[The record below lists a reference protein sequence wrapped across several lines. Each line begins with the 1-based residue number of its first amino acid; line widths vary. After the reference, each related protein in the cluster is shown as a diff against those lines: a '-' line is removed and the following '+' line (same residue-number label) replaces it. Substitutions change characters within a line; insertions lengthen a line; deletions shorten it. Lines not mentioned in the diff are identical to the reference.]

1 MFPIAGL
8 ALMTAGLALLSTIG
22 PATPGPAVSAILV
35 VFGAGFGMVGQVL
48 TVAIQNGV
56 EPRDI
61 GVATGSANLF
71 RALGGSIGV
80 AVFGAIFA
88 GRLDGSADA
97 DRLQAAGTLSPA
109 PARRRR
115 RRAADGVP
123 HRRAD
128 RARRAARGAR
138 PARGPAAERA
148 MMEA

>member
-22 PATPGPAVSAILV
+22 PATPGVAVSAILV

-88 GRLDGSADA
+88 GRLDGTADVERLQTAGTISPGLRDGVADA
-97 DRLQAAGTLSPA
+97 LQTVFLTAAPIAL
-109 PARRRR
+109 
-115 RRAADGVP
+115 AALLVVLALREVP
-123 HRRAD
+123 LR
-128 RARRAARGAR
+128 
-138 PARGPAAERA
+138 ERA

>member
-1 MFPIAGL
+1 M
-8 ALMTAGLALLSTIG
+8 
-22 PATPGPAVSAILV
+22 AVSAILV

-88 GRLDGSADA
+88 GRLDGSAGSTWSA
-97 DRLQAAGTLSPA
+97 CRRPRPLRQ
-109 PARRRR
+109 PARPVDIATASPTRC
-115 RRAADGVP
+115 
-123 HRRAD
+123 
-128 RARRAARGAR
+128 R
-138 PARGPAAERA
+138 PCS
-148 MMEA
+148 